1 MEAAAWQ
8 PGYVMEGGLV
18 NRKRVQ
24 RLMQLMGLE
33 AIYPKPNLSKVNPGH
48 KKYPYLLRVMEII
61 FPDHVWSTDIT
72 YIKLLGGFAFVR
84 QLLTGIVVMSLH
96 GECLTQ
102 LTAVFVWRLL
112 KRLWRSLKYKDVYL
126 KEYESVKEARQGIAK
141 YFSFY
146 NNERLHQSLSYRCR
160 RDVYLEEK
168 KLGRARV

>member
-61 FPDHVWSTDIT
+61 FPDHVWSTDIDFPSLPDHFGWHN
-72 YIKLLGGFAFVR
+72 IHDSSGDAVR
-84 QLLTGIVVMSLH
+84 SIQLIEFGL
-96 GECLTQ
+96 
-102 LTAVFVWRLL
+102 F
-112 KRLWRSLKYKDVYL
+112 
-126 KEYESVKEARQGIAK
+126 EYFLQAKVSIEVLIAPP
-141 YFSFY
+141 
-146 NNERLHQSLSYRCR
+146 H
-160 RDVYLEEK
+160 
-168 KLGRARV
+168 A